1 MKARK
6 VVMMVAGVLVAAAIL
21 KALPS
26 IRAFVASNSL
36 AVRDKAGNSL
46 YDAI

>member
-6 VVMMVAGVLVAAAIL
+6 AVLMLASVLVMAAML
-21 KALPS
+21 KAFPKL
-26 IRAFVASNSL
+26 RAFVASNSIT
-36 AVRDKAGNSL
+36 VRDKAGNSL